1 MLNAYLL
8 NAASL
13 NGAITEEQP
22 TGPAQRGT
30 DVIWQTQAL
39 DTNFVVVYG
48 EAVDGSLVSGQAYD
62 SDEVQKVGYRLD
74 IVTEPA
80 MSTAALCQ
88 SVAEAIVQKMRL
100 NKAGGALTALP
111 NCGLELFDVIEIT
124 DRWSNLSQSRFR
136 VTGIELSY
144 CGEGGAIKQA
154 LGLGAA

>member
-8 NAASL
+8 NDASL
-13 NGAITEEQP
+13 NGAVTGEQP
-22 TGPAQRGT
+22 AGLAQRGT
-30 DVIWQTQAL
+30 DVIWQARTL

-80 MSTAALCQ
+80 ISTAALCQ
-88 SVAEAIVQKMRL
+88 SVAEAVVQKMRL
-100 NKAGGALTALP
+100 NKASGALTALP

-136 VTGIELSY
+136 VTGIGFSY
-144 CGEGGAIKQA
+144 RSEGGAIKQA
-154 LGLGAA
+154 LELGAA